1 MANPLVKIV
10 VPIAGILAAQVGS
23 RAARSGWGAVFGEDA
38 PTVKANRASKKDTAA
53 RRKQAKKD
61 GLSKAE
67 IDEIRD
73 PMDEQPVWKVMLW
86 TLISGVMLQGF
97 KQLAQQYAKKGTERV
112 VSRRPRAN
120 RG

>member
-10 VPIAGILAAQVGS
+10 VPVAGIVAAQIGL

-38 PTVKANRASKKDTAA
+38 PTLKANRSSAKDTAK

-67 IDEIRD
+67 IAEIRD
-73 PMDEQPVWKVMLW
+73 PMEDQPVWKVMLW
-86 TLISGVMLQGF
+86 TLISGVLLQGL
-97 KQLAQQYAKKGTERV
+97 KQLAQRYAKKGTEKV
-112 VSRRPRAN
+112 VSRRPRPN